1 MSRNANTVKRTG
13 PQQNSGFALVLVVL
27 LALGAMGILLV
38 TRFNTGAAQVARN
51 QSTDD
56 VLRIASEA
64 LIAYAAGRN
73 FSSGTVKPGSLPCPD
88 LNDDG
93 AAESQCG
100 NVDGTSSQQNRLGR
114 LPWKTLGIPDL
125 RDASGERLW
134 YAMSS
139 QFKIMFPAAGLLNP
153 TTGLGT
159 ITLRNSAGTTIHDG
173 TKFDAYLGDAG
184 GAVALVIAPGDVLI
198 RQGSMVLQ
206 DRSCSGGS
214 CSPAG
219 DPAGICMSSP
229 TSLTA
234 KCNPINYLDIA
245 LGEDNANFVDV
256 NGNAAARAGNGN
268 GFIQGPGTVSGTL
281 TVNDRIVAI
290 TQDRIM
296 AAVQQRIARETM
308 GCLRLYAGANRGRYP
323 WPAVVCRQA
332 NLADP
337 TAWSDHDS
345 VSFGRIPD
353 TVFDTTATYSM
364 ANSWGAGECNLNL
377 SWWADWKMHVFYAV
391 ADAYK
396 PAASGN
402 GLPNGGSCTTNLS
415 TCLQV
420 QDTGGNIIASGTT
433 GKEVAVIVAG
443 RPLNTTTPA
452 QGRGGNNDGYASNYL
467 ELSNKSLEGLI
478 SATVPLPTATPS
490 ACGTL
495 MPPPVSTACSPL
507 SSCNKVTSSSRQSGF
522 NDVVVYFP

>member
-1 MSRNANTVKRTG
+1 MKTFRKG
-13 PQQNSGFALVLVVL
+13 PIQRGTSGGFVLLLVVL
-27 LALGAMGILLV
+27 VALGAIGTLLL
-38 TRFNTGAAQVARN
+38 TRLNTSAAQVARN
-51 QSTDD
+51 QSTDE

-93 AAESQCG
+93 VAETQCG
-100 NVDGTSSQQNRLGR
+100 NSDGTSSQQNRLGR

-139 QFKIMFPAAGLLNP
+139 QFKIMFPAADLLNP

-159 ITLRNSAGTTIHDG
+159 ITLRSNAGTTVHDG

-198 RQGSMVLQ
+198 RQGSMTLQ

-214 CSPAG
+214 CSPAN
-219 DPAGICMSSP
+219 DSAGICMSSP

-256 NGNAAARAGNGN
+256 NGNAAARAGNVN
-268 GFIQGPGTVSGTL
+268 GFIQGPVVVSGTL
-281 TVNDRIVAI
+281 AVNDRIVAI

-296 AAVQQRIARETM
+296 AAIQQRIAGETL
-308 GCLRLYAGANRGRYP
+308 GCLKLYAVANRGRYP
-323 WPAVVCRQA
+323 WPAPVCRQPPLSPPA
-332 NLADP
+332 VPDP
-337 TAWSDHDS
+337 LAWSDHDS
-345 VSFGRIPD
+345 VTFGRIPD
-353 TVFDTTATYSM
+353 LDFDTTAGYSM
-364 ANSWGAGECNLNL
+364 ANSWGFGECNLNL
-377 SWWADWKMHVFYAV
+377 TWWSDWKMHVFYAV
-391 ADAYK
+391 ADLYK
-396 PAASGN
+396 PAATGN
-402 GLPNGGSCTTNLS
+402 GGPITSCTS
-415 TCLQV
+415 ASCLQV
-420 QDTGGNIIASGTT
+420 QDKDGNITAT
-433 GKEVAVIVAG
+433 GKQVAVIVAG

-452 QGRGGNNDGYASNYL
+452 QVRGGNNDGYASNYL
-467 ELSNKSLEGLI
+467 EISNKALEGLI
-478 SATVPLPTATPS
+478 SAPLPSRPICDS
-490 ACGTL
+490 L
-495 MPPPVSTACSPL
+495 PPPPPACSTL
-507 SSCNKVTSSSRQSGF
+507 SNCNKVTSSSRQSEV
-522 NDVVVYFP
+522 NDVVVFYP